1 MWSAIFLFLVVLV
14 LVFVS
19 MMMLRGL
26 LEKNQ
31 QSAEVL
37 FGYVGGNT
45 DVSILKQDITK
56 ANEVQKKLNGWLLDP
71 RDTVDLVTYVE
82 TISDKVGLNPTIEN
96 LNAQKTVSIGDGESS
111 ALELVVQMEGS
122 FEEIQQFLTLMENVP
137 YQSHLED
144 VRIQRV
150 GQAEDSWQI
159 MIQIIVYTTPQI

>member
-1 MWSAIFLFLVVLV
+1 VVSNLS
-14 LVFVS
+14 FS
-19 MMMLRGL
+19 RGARSGVCFDDDAQRVAR
-26 LEKNQ
+26 KKTNK
-31 QSAEVL
+31 SAEVL

-122 FEEIQQFLTLMENVP
+122 FWKRYSN
-137 YQSHLED
+137 S
-144 VRIQRV
+144 
-150 GQAEDSWQI
+150 
-159 MIQIIVYTTPQI
+159 